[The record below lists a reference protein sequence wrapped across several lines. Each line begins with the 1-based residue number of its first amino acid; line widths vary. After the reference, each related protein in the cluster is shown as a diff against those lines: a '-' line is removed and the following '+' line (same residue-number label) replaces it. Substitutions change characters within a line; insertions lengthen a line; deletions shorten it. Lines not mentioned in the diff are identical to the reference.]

1 MKNILS
7 LVILIT
13 NMRGKCENINIHIE
27 KNDIIFFSGT
37 PYGLSYDIYENY
49 YDYELS
55 DNDIESDIIT
65 PQFISQPLN
74 MVSIVQGIRQ
84 GAN

>member
-13 NMRGKCENINIHIE
+13 NMRGKCRKNILTFQ
-27 KNDIIFFSGT
+27 NDKIFSGT
-37 PYGLSYDIYENY
+37 PYGLSYDIYEDY

-55 DNDIESDIIT
+55 DNDIDSDIMT

-74 MVSIVQGIRQ
+74 MVSIVQGIRPL
-84 GAN
+84 AN

>member
-1 MKNILS
+1 M
-7 LVILIT
+7 
-13 NMRGKCENINIHIE
+13 
-27 KNDIIFFSGT
+27 IFISGT

-74 MVSIVQGIRQ
+74 MVSIVQGIRR

>member
-13 NMRGKCENINIHIE
+13 NMRGKCRQNILTFL
-27 KNDIIFFSGT
+27 NDLIFSGT
-37 PYGLSYDIYENY
+37 PYGLSYDIYEDY

-55 DNDIESDIIT
+55 DNDIDSDIMT

-74 MVSIVQGIRQ
+74 MVSIVQGIRPL
-84 GAN
+84 AN